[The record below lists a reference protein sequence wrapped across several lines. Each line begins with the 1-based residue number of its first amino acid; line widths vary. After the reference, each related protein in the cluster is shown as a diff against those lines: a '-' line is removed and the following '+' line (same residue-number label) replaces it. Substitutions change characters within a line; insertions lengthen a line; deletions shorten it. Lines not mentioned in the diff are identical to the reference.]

1 MTCPADPTPLID
13 LQCQTYKVEQF
24 LDEYAA
30 HAWCHLSGIREL
42 VHTLVLCD
50 RYPNERAGLAQVI
63 AVIAEAISEI
73 PEAWKA
79 CHRDGIWGNCAPRQV
94 QNAFDGLPLCFDKA
108 CQVVKALEVAF
119 RRAQAPELRTFDI
132 YKIVSLRPAI
142 FVLERH
148 NGRGSEFLKNLEL
161 KGSRLRSYEE
171 LVQKLCVADSGH
183 NEQDQKNRCV
193 EFLALVA
200 DGHCMTRY
208 NANIVKD
215 HLIEAKIATPRVAA
229 RRQRKKSLLRR
240 PKLDVSTCPESMLIS
255 LDPQRREMLVK
266 LLQEHKSNSVLKG
279 QPQR

>member
-50 RYPNERAGLAQVI
+50 HYPDERAGLAQVI

-73 PEAWKA
+73 PEEWKA

-119 RRAQAPELRTFDI
+119 RRAQAPELRAFDI

-183 NEQDQKNRCV
+183 KEQDQKSRCV
-193 EFLALVA
+193 EFLVLVA

-208 NANIVKD
+208 NANIVRD

-229 RRQRKKSLLRR
+229 KRHRKKSLLRR
-240 PKLDVSTCPESMLIS
+240 SRLDVSNCPESMLIS
-255 LDPQRREMLVK
+255 LDRQRREILVR
-266 LLQEHKSNSVLKG
+266 LWQEHKSNSVLKG
-279 QPQR
+279 QLQR